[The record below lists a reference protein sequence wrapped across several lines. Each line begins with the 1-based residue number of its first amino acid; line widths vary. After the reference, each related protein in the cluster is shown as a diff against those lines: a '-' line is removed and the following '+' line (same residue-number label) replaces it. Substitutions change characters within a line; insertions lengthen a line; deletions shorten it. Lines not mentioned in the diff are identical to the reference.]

1 MLTLLSFTLMVSN
14 SLLCKAAEVRSGW
27 ATAYCLTGVTASGTY
42 TTEKRT
48 VAGQRADFGKT
59 VHIWLD
65 NGSGQIDMINYIG
78 TYVIED
84 TGGKNIREG
93 KVLDI
98 YMPDPD
104 DCKQFG
110 GKKILYIIE

>member
-1 MLTLLSFTLMVSN
+1 MIMLLNITLMVISV
-14 SLLCKAAEVRSGW
+14 SECKAAEFRTGW
-27 ATAYCLTGVTASGTY
+27 ATAYCITGVTASGTF
-42 TTEKRT
+42 TTDGRT

-59 VHIWLD
+59 VHIWID
-65 NGSGQIDMINYIG
+65 DGSGQIDMINYIG

-110 GKKILYIIE
+110 GKRILYIIE